1 MYGLGSVTAPPSP
14 DVQTV
19 TVPPGGAA
27 IAEMKLEVP
36 GSYALVDHALS
47 RVERG
52 LAAILEVEG
61 EPAPQIF
68 HDGLPQRLADVR

>member
-1 MYGLGSVTAPPSP
+1 M
-14 DVQTV
+14 QTG

-27 IAEMKLEVP
+27 VAEMTLEVP
-36 GSYALVDHALS
+36 GSYVLVDHALS
-47 RVERG
+47 RGERG

-68 HDGLPQRLADVR
+68 REGLPQRLAAVR